1 VRRPRR
7 LVSSRPAHDEEA
19 RVAAFLELYNQHR
32 PHRWCFGKTPMQ
44 TFVETV
50 PLAKEK
56 LMREEQAS
64 ER

>member
-1 VRRPRR
+1 M
-7 LVSSRPAHDEEA
+7 
-19 RVAAFLELYNQHR
+19 AAFLELYNQHR